1 MKPLL
6 NNPYAK
12 NHLNTQQLSVS
23 AERTSIVTTD
33 EHQTAAASSVT
44 TTPVSANPYKK
55 RNFSEKSHSIES
67 NKTTT
72 TTTTISLTGRNEAM
86 NTSALSSSGSS
97 SVALPVA
104 PEPITKSTL
113 SSSTTAAAEHSTTP
127 RTTATSEAASALV
140 IAASDKAGMD
150 GIDRARIDAIILRES
165 GNSLFMQQ
173 QRKRDD
179 KVNEKI
185 AQYWQKLHAQNAKHP
200 RWKETLQYQI
210 DETMVTDIVSKR
222 SCCVVVDMDMFY
234 MACELLSR
242 PDLKDVPACVGGSM
256 ITTSNYK
263 ARRYGVR
270 SAMAGWIGD
279 KLVSELS
286 NGKERLVH
294 VPHHFDLYREKSQ
307 VVRQVLA
314 EYDPNLRAYSLD
326 EVYMNLAPYLS
337 GKLAHPD
344 WNHERIQLSLQ
355 QSEQEIQAECLTE
368 DLDKE
373 FDSRIDKCMEILLS
387 FPSSACAQ
395 AAEEVVREMRARVEH
410 ATGGLT
416 CSAGMAP
423 NFMLAKI
430 ASDFNKPNGQYF
442 VAPSHDAITTFLHP
456 LPTRKVPGV
465 GRVTDKIL
473 HAFGITTVQELY
485 EQRALVQFL
494 FQPATARN
502 LLHASMGCS
511 TSDGK
516 QAESSDENDAGQK
529 GISRER
535 TFSAA
540 SHSSWSEISSRLEDV
555 ARLLADDMVRKNLWA
570 RTITV
575 KVKLHTFDLVSR
587 SKSLPRGVFVQSATD
602 LTLHAVEMLREIRNS
617 KEYKNTSF
625 SVRLL
630 GIRCSNFRDEQEH
643 AHQKSLD
650 DFLQDSPFPKQ
661 VTSPIPRPRQ
671 QLGPNQRTIETYLK
685 NRNMNATQCT
695 QSVQSL
701 QTDLPLEVNTCAEI
715 AASGAFT
722 NSCEKDPR
730 DAPEHEAPA
739 RTHVHDKSAESSN
752 AELTTTVKHVDHSA
766 MKEEAKPSHAA
777 TEGVVHCPI
786 CNKGFSEQANDELNR
801 HVDAC
806 LSGSVVR
813 QVIRQESAAVSEEA
827 ARSSASHT
835 CSVPLSKKRR
845 LLIDFFHSS

>member
-1 MKPLL
+1 MKPLII
-6 NNPYAK
+6 NNPYATK
-12 NHLNTQQLSVS
+12 QSAVEQQKP
-23 AERTSIVTTD
+23 T
-33 EHQTAAASSVT
+33 
-44 TTPVSANPYKK
+44 
-55 RNFSEKSHSIES
+55 RNSSIES
-67 NKTTT
+67 CRSIESCQTTT
-72 TTTTISLTGRNEAM
+72 TTSSTGKNKRR
-86 NTSALSSSGSS
+86 NTSALSLSC
-97 SVALPVA
+97 SVALPVNIVPSA
-104 PEPITKSTL
+104 ESTL
-113 SSSTTAAAEHSTTP
+113 SSTTVNANTETSTALLTTWAASEATT
-127 RTTATSEAASALV
+127 SAASALV

-165 GNSLFMQQ
+165 GHSLFMQQ

-185 AQYWQKLHAQNAKHP
+185 AQLQQTLRAQNAKHP
-200 RWKETLQYQI
+200 RWKQTLLCQI
-210 DETMVTDIVSKR
+210 DDSMVPEIVSKR
-222 SCCVVVDMDMFY
+222 SSRSTCVVVDMDMFY

-242 PDLKDVPACVGGSM
+242 PDLHDVPACVGGNM

-337 GKLAHPD
+337 GKLAHPH

-355 QSEQEIQAECLTE
+355 QSEQEEDAMLNQKVQAECLTE

-373 FDSRIDKCMEILLS
+373 FDSRNSQSMESLLS
-387 FPSSACAQ
+387 FPSSTCAQ

-416 CSAGMAP
+416 CSAGIAP

-430 ASDFNKPNGQYF
+430 ASDYNKPNGQYF
-442 VAPSHDAITTFLHP
+442 VSPSHDAIATFLHP

-502 LLHASMGCS
+502 LLHASLGCS
-511 TSDGK
+511 TSDG
-516 QAESSDENDAGQK
+516 QQVESSDEPDVGQK

-540 SHSSWSEISSRLEDV
+540 SHSSWSDMSSRLEDV

-587 SKSLPRGVFVQSATD
+587 SKSLRQGVFVQSATD

-643 AHQKSLD
+643 VQQKSLD
-650 DFLQDSPFPKQ
+650 DFLQHSPFPKQ
-661 VTSPIPRPRQ
+661 VTSPVSKTPRPS
-671 QLGPNQRTIETYLK
+671 GPSQMTLESYLK
-685 NRNMNATQCT
+685 NRKMNAIQFT
-695 QSVQSL
+695 QSVQGI
-701 QTDLPLEVNTCAEI
+701 QTDLPLEANTCI
-715 AASGAFT
+715 QVTASGAFT
-722 NSCEKDPR
+722 NSCDKGPS
-730 DAPEHEAPA
+730 DATEQEVPT
-739 RTHVHDKSAESSN
+739 RTNVHDQSAESSD
-752 AELTTTVKHVDHSA
+752 AELTTTAKHGDPAA
-766 MKEEAKPSHAA
+766 MKEETKPSHAA
-777 TEGVVHCPI
+777 TVVAVVRCPI
-786 CNKGFSEQANDELNR
+786 CNKGFPELANDTLNR

-813 QVIRQESAAVSEEA
+813 QVIRQETAAMSEKVPRQKRPGDANPCTVSV
-827 ARSSASHT
+827 
-835 CSVPLSKKRR
+835 CKKRR